1 MRVVN
6 VRRLHEKTGEI
17 VDLVAE
23 GNVVI
28 VVKRGRRVAEL
39 RPAGDPKEHGVLP
52 DRSALLARFP
62 RIEADS
68 RRILEEDR
76 SYL

>member
-6 VRRLHEKTGEI
+6 VRQLHEKTGAI

-23 GNVVI
+23 GNVVV

-39 RPAGDPKEHGVLP
+39 RPADAARGDGTLP
-52 DRSALLARFP
+52 DRSALLARYP
-62 RIEADS
+62 RLKGDS
-68 RRILEEDR
+68 GRYLEEDR
-76 SYL
+76 S

>member
-6 VRRLHEKTGEI
+6 VRELHERTGAI

-23 GNVVI
+23 GNVVV

-39 RPAGDPKEHGVLP
+39 RPAEGAAHGRTLP

-62 RIEADS
+62 KLKGDS
-68 RRILEEDR
+68 GRYLEEDR
-76 SYL
+76 S